1 MKYNPSIHHRVSTRL
16 KGYDYSRP
24 GAYFVTACTYK
35 RKCIFGEIKQGQM
48 VLNEFGLIAQDQWF
62 KLPERFPHIELGEFI
77 VMPNHIHGI
86 IIIHPSPPSPV
97 GARFTL
103 APETGFTPAP
113 DPGRATARVA
123 PTVARVAPTVAR
135 VAPTTTVAPTA
146 TAAKIGEIIGAYKS
160 LVSNEI
166 LKIFKSKN
174 QRMGKIWQRN
184 YHDRII
190 RDKAS
195 MNRVGNYIKNNPAK
209 WKEDKLRKR

>member
-1 MKYNPSIHHRVSTRL
+1 
-16 KGYDYSRP
+16 
-24 GAYFVTACTYK
+24 
-35 RKCIFGEIKQGQM
+35 M
-48 VLNEFGLIAQDQWF
+48 VFNEFGLIAQNQWF
-62 KLPERFPHIELGEFI
+62 KLPERFPNIELGEFI

-86 IIIHPSPPSPV
+86 IIIHPYPV

-103 APETGFTPAP
+103 APEPRFTLAPEPRFTPAP
-113 DPGRATARVA
+113 EPRFTPAPEPRFTPAPGRATARVA
-123 PTVARVAPTVAR
+123 PTVAPTVP
-135 VAPTTTVAPTA
+135 PTV
-146 TAAKIGEIIGAYKS
+146 GEIIGAYKS

-195 MNRVGNYIKNNPAK
+195 VNRVGIYIKNNPAK
-209 WKEDKLRKR
+209 WKEDKLRKQ

>member
-1 MKYNPSIHHRVSTRL
+1 MKYNPAIHHRASTRL

-24 GAYFVTACTYK
+24 GIYFVTACAYK
-35 RKCIFGEIKQGQM
+35 RRCIFGEIEQGQM
-48 VLNEFGLIAQDQWF
+48 VFNEFGLIAQNQWF
-62 KLPERFPHIELGEFI
+62 KLPERFPNIELGEFI

-86 IIIHPSPPSPV
+86 IIIHPYPV

-103 APETGFTPAP
+103 APEPRFTPAP
-113 DPGRATARVA
+113 EPRFTPAPGRATARVA
-123 PTVARVAPTVAR
+123 PTVAPTVPPTVAPTVP
-135 VAPTTTVAPTA
+135 PTV
-146 TAAKIGEIIGAYKS
+146 GEIIGAYKS

-195 MNRVGNYIKNNPAK
+195 VNRVGIYIKNNPAK
-209 WKEDKLRKR
+209 WKEDKLRKQ